1 MALVDLTLFK
11 QHVRADDFGSDDAV
25 LQFYLDAA
33 VEAVITAT
41 NRTEAELLAMGD
53 GTTLPKPLQQAA
65 MMLAAHW
72 YNQREA
78 VSGTQMHEVPASLMA
93 LVKPFRK
100 LADDSGED
108 D

>member
-1 MALVDLTLFK
+1 MTLVDLTLFK

-41 NRTEAELLAMGD
+41 NRTEAELLDMSD
-53 GTTLPKPLQQAA
+53 GTALPKPLQQAA

-100 LADDSGED
+100 LADDSGEND
-108 D
+108 